1 MLLIFHRRNHLA
13 RIVIFTSLQTLDADL
28 VHLVVAL
35 VAVDGVA
42 ARVRARFEFAPFL
55 QFALYVAYFAMELV
69 IASYQVYQLLY
80 YVRIF
85 LLLRLKFLVSQVN
98 DVRVEEGF
106 PFLPYFRVQVPH
118 PRPFLLRMK
127 VGHDAPPQPQDVR
140 LQEANQVDEKVQD
153 RANYVH
159 AVVGLLRLR
168 YAQVRVQFERR
179 IDRQS
184 FDRVFDLVEQF
195 AHDAVFRV

>member
-1 MLLIFHRRNHLA
+1 M
-13 RIVIFTSLQTLDADL
+13 
-28 VHLVVAL
+28 VAL

-42 ARVRARFEFAPFL
+42 ARVRARFELAPFL
-55 QFALYVAYFAMELV
+55 HFALCVAYFATKLV
-69 IASYQVYQLLY
+69 IASYQIYQLLY
-80 YVRIF
+80 YAGIF

-153 RANYVH
+153 HANYVH

-168 YAQVRVQFERR
+168 YAQVRVQFKRR

-184 FDRVFDLVEQF
+184 IDRVFDLVEQF
-195 AHDAVFRV
+195 AHNAIFRV